1 MTNTNTNINADDSLP
16 QFAKMIDRVGGDHKN
31 YQYEGV
37 RWCRQ
42 NEQDGRGGGL
52 VADEMGLGKTLTM
65 IGLLIENFKRRTLI
79 VVPVALIDQ
88 WRDQI
93 HRFTG
98 HSPVVFHG
106 KGRKVDPAVLLS
118 APVVLTTY
126 GMTAFN
132 NKRPRITPLH
142 DIQWDRVIFDEAHHL
157 RNPKT
162 TKYGGA
168 ATLRTPIRWL
178 VTGTPL
184 QNKKKDLVT
193 LATLVGVTCEELV
206 STDSQRGHGGRMLRR
221 TKDDVGLGLP
231 PVIAHTHNVQ
241 WTSKKERA
249 LAEEMHSVLQFS
261 NVPPSKL
268 GDISNNMC
276 PRIIVALTRAK
287 QMCTMPAAMGKC
299 INELVTAGAIP
310 ANHPSVAGATR
321 HSKLNAVVDQIT
333 DNRNNQTKKLV
344 FCTYHQEMVFLTQE
358 LRGLGMNVEMRGG
371 KGRKRSRNDDGTEP
385 ESGTEPRSWKN
396 TPPPMMLASAGQNA
410 DILILQ
416 VQTCCE
422 GLNLQAYS
430 EVYFVTPHWNP
441 FVEEQAV
448 ARCHRIGQK
457 ADVHVYRFFM
467 DGGAFQSKE
476 GDSAMPMSF
485 DNHVK
490 HIQQEK
496 LSLSRALIA

>member
-1 MTNTNTNINADDSLP
+1 
-16 QFAKMIDRVGGDHKN
+16 
-31 YQYEGV
+31 
-37 RWCRQ
+37 
-42 NEQDGRGGGL
+42 
-52 VADEMGLGKTLTM
+52 
-65 IGLLIENFKRRTLI
+65 
-79 VVPVALIDQ
+79 
-88 WRDQI
+88 
-93 HRFTG
+93 
-98 HSPVVFHG
+98 
-106 KGRKVDPAVLLS
+106 
-118 APVVLTTY
+118 
-126 GMTAFN
+126 
-132 NKRPRITPLH
+132 
-142 DIQWDRVIFDEAHHL
+142 
-157 RNPKT
+157 
-162 TKYGGA
+162 
-168 ATLRTPIRWL
+168 
-178 VTGTPL
+178 
-184 QNKKKDLVT
+184 
-193 LATLVGVTCEELV
+193 
-206 STDSQRGHGGRMLRR
+206 
-221 TKDDVGLGLP
+221 
-231 PVIAHTHNVQ
+231 
-241 WTSKKERA
+241 
-249 LAEEMHSVLQFS
+249 
-261 NVPPSKL
+261 
-268 GDISNNMC
+268 
-276 PRIIVALTRAK
+276 
-287 QMCTMPAAMGKC
+287 
-299 INELVTAGAIP
+299 
-310 ANHPSVAGATR
+310 
-321 HSKLNAVVDQIT
+321 
-333 DNRNNQTKKLV
+333 
-344 FCTYHQEMVFLTQE
+344 MVFLTQE